1 MKALSVLNLSAVAS
15 VCLGMAFGSA
25 NDRAVGQCIRLHPEG
40 GLDPA
45 KPYASAVQ
53 AHTHEALTGAG
64 GTFWV
69 TSIKKTPVLT
79 LTPSSCSSCPPPVGA
94 TSYAFGIYRQAL
106 GCMVRSGNNLSGLP
120 LPRLDLLPTKNDQ
133 P

>member
-64 GTFWV
+64 GHVLGYVDQEDAGLDPNPKQLLILPT
-69 TSIKKTPVLT
+69 TSGRYVLRIRD
-79 LTPSSCSSCPPPVGA
+79 LP
-94 TSYAFGIYRQAL
+94 
-106 GCMVRSGNNLSGLP
+106 SGLGLHGP
-120 LPRLDLLPTKNDQ
+120 FW
-133 P
+133 